1 MQTLGTPEDVRLAL
15 GVLRLL
21 RGWTQAEMAAA
32 AGVHKSLLSL
42 YEQGKTVPTAKTL
55 GRLIAAV
62 ELPPASFDSVV
73 SLVRLIR
80 YWSGRSDAA
89 SADTAAALARIVGTT
104 VEVAIARDVAGWTD
118 APSPAAS
125 VSSAAESAEVEDLW
139 ESLEKLSA
147 ERRSLLV
154 REIPDFQNPRLGER
168 LCAESR
174 RTASADPLR
183 ARELAALAR
192 EIAER
197 AAVPEGERARLRD
210 QAEACLGEA
219 RRG

>member
-1 MQTLGTPEDVRLAL
+1 MQTQGTPEDVRLAL

-62 ELPPASFDSVV
+62 ELPPASFEGVV

-80 YWSGRSDAA
+80 YWSGRSDEA
-89 SADTAAALARIVGTT
+89 SAEAAAALARIVGTT
-104 VEVAIARDVAGWTD
+104 VEVAVARDLAGWTD
-118 APSPAAS
+118 APSSAAS
-125 VSSAAESAEVEDLW
+125 TGEAAEVEDLW

-154 REIPDFQNPRLGER
+154 REIPDFQDPRLGER
-168 LCAESR
+168 LCAESQ
-174 RTASADPLR
+174 RTAPSDPPR

-197 AAVPEGERARLRD
+197 AVAPEAERARLKS
-210 QAEACLGEA
+210 QAEACLAEA

>member
-1 MQTLGTPEDVRLAL
+1 MQTLGSPEDVRLAL

-62 ELPPASFDSVV
+62 ELPPASFEGVV

-80 YWSGRSDAA
+80 YWSGRSDEA
-89 SADTAAALARIVGTT
+89 SADTAASLARIVGTT
-104 VEVAIARDVAGWTD
+104 VEITVARDLAGWTD

-125 VSSAAESAEVEDLW
+125 VTTTAVTAEVEDLW

-147 ERRSLLV
+147 ERRALLI
-154 REIPDFQNPRLGER
+154 REIPDFQDPRLGER
-168 LCAESR
+168 LCTESQ
-174 RTASADPLR
+174 RTAPSDPHR
-183 ARELAALAR
+183 ARELATLAR

-197 AAVPEGERARLRD
+197 AAVPETQRARLRS
-210 QAEACLGEA
+210 QAEACLAEA

>member
-73 SLVRLIR
+73 GLVRLIR
-80 YWSGRSDAA
+80 YWSGRSDEA
-89 SADTAAALARIVGTT
+89 SADAAAALARIVGTT
-104 VEVAIARDVAGWTD
+104 VEVAVARDLAGWTPDDPVPPRQAD
-118 APSPAAS
+118 ADDT
-125 VSSAAESAEVEDLW
+125 AELDDLW
-139 ESLEKLSA
+139 ESLESLSV

-154 REIPDFQNPRLGER
+154 REIPDFQNPRLSER
-168 LCAESR
+168 LCAESER
-174 RTASADPLR
+174 AAPADAVR
-183 ARELAALAR
+183 AQELAALAS

-197 AAVPEGERARLRD
+197 TVAPAEERARLRSH
-210 QAEACLGEA
+210 AEACLAEA

>member
-21 RGWTQAEMAAA
+21 RGWTQAEMASA

-62 ELPPASFDSVV
+62 DLPPASFEGVV

-80 YWSGRSDAA
+80 YWSGRSDEV
-89 SADTAAALARIVGTT
+89 SADAAAALARIVGTT
-104 VEVAIARDVAGWTD
+104 VEVTVARDLAGWTD
-118 APSPAAS
+118 SPSPAAAGAS
-125 VSSAAESAEVEDLW
+125 EAAEVADLW
-139 ESLEKLSA
+139 ESMERLSA

-168 LCAESR
+168 LCAESER
-174 RTASADPLR
+174 AAPADPLR
-183 ARELAALAR
+183 ARELATLAR

-197 AAVPEGERARLRD
+197 AAAPEAERARLRSH
-210 QAEACLGEA
+210 AEACLAEA

>member
-42 YEQGKTVPTAKTL
+42 YEQGKTVPTPKTL

-80 YWSGRSDAA
+80 YWSGRSDEA
-89 SADTAAALARIVGTT
+89 SADAATALARIVGTT
-104 VEVAIARDVAGWTD
+104 VEVAIARDLAGWTPDLPLAAD
-118 APSPAAS
+118 AANA
-125 VSSAAESAEVEDLW
+125 AEVEELW
-139 ESLEKLSA
+139 ESLERLSA

-154 REIPDFQNPRLGER
+154 REIPDFQDPRLGER
-168 LCAESR
+168 LCAESER
-174 RTASADPLR
+174 AAPADAAR
-183 ARELAALAR
+183 AQELAALAR
-192 EIAER
+192 EIAVR
-197 AAVPEGERARLRD
+197 AVAPEEERARLRSH
-210 QAEACLGEA
+210 AEACLAEA

>member
-1 MQTLGTPEDVRLAL
+1 MQTQGTPEDVRLAL

-21 RGWTQAEMAAA
+21 RGWTQAEMATA

-80 YWSGRSDAA
+80 YWSGRSDEA
-89 SADTAAALARIVGTT
+89 SAGAAAALARIVGTT
-104 VEVAIARDVAGWTD
+104 VEVAVARDLAAWTPDVPPVAG
-118 APSPAAS
+118 AAS
-125 VSSAAESAEVEDLW
+125 SPNMAEVEDLW

-154 REIPDFQNPRLGER
+154 REIPDFQDPRLGER
-168 LCAESR
+168 LCAESER
-174 RTASADPLR
+174 AASADATR
-183 ARELAALAR
+183 ARELATLAR

-197 AAVPEGERARLRD
+197 AVAPEEERARLRSH
-210 QAEACLGEA
+210 AEACLAEA

>member
-1 MQTLGTPEDVRLAL
+1 MQTQGTPEDVRLAL

-80 YWSGRSDAA
+80 YWSGRSDEA
-89 SADTAAALARIVGTT
+89 SADAAAALARIVGTT
-104 VEVAIARDVAGWTD
+104 VEVAVARDLAGWTPD
-118 APSPAAS
+118 PPLAAS
-125 VSSAAESAEVEDLW
+125 ASNAAEVEDLW
-139 ESLEKLSA
+139 ESLERLSA

-168 LCAESR
+168 LCAESER
-174 RTASADPLR
+174 AAPADAAR
-183 ARELAALAR
+183 AQELAALAR

-197 AAVPEGERARLRD
+197 AKVPEEERARLRSH
-210 QAEACLGEA
+210 AEACLAEA

>member
-1 MQTLGTPEDVRLAL
+1 MQTLGSPEDVRLAL

-21 RGWTQAEMAAA
+21 RGWTQAEMASA

-62 ELPPASFDSVV
+62 DLPPASFEGVV

-80 YWSGRSDAA
+80 YWSGRSDEA
-89 SADTAAALARIVGTT
+89 SADAAAALARIVGTT
-104 VEVAIARDVAGWTD
+104 VEVTVARDLAGWTD
-118 APSPAAS
+118 VPSPTAS
-125 VSSAAESAEVEDLW
+125 VSSPAEAAELKDLW

-147 ERRSLLV
+147 ERRALLI
-154 REIPDFQNPRLGER
+154 REIPDFQDPRLGER
-168 LCAESR
+168 LCAESER
-174 RTASADPLR
+174 AASSDPPR

-197 AAVPEGERARLRD
+197 AVAPEAERARLRSH
-210 QAEACLGEA
+210 AEACLAEA

>member
-1 MQTLGTPEDVRLAL
+1 MQTQGTPEDVRLAL

-89 SADTAAALARIVGTT
+89 SADAAAALARIVGTT
-104 VEVAIARDVAGWTD
+104 VEVAVARDLAGWTPD
-118 APSPAAS
+118 PALAAS
-125 VSSAAESAEVEDLW
+125 AADAAEIENLW
-139 ESLEKLSA
+139 ELLEGLSA
-147 ERRSLLV
+147 ERRSLLI

-168 LCAESR
+168 LCAESER
-174 RTASADPLR
+174 AAPADAVR
-183 ARELAALAR
+183 AHELAALAR

-197 AAVPEGERARLRD
+197 AVAPEEERTRLRSH
-210 QAEACLGEA
+210 AEACLEEA
-219 RRG
+219 GRG

>member
-1 MQTLGTPEDVRLAL
+1 MQTLGSPEDVRLAL

-21 RGWTQAEMAAA
+21 RGWTQAEMASA

-62 ELPPASFDSVV
+62 ELPPASFEGVV

-80 YWSGRSDAA
+80 YWSGRSDEA
-89 SADTAAALARIVGTT
+89 SADAAAALARIVGTT
-104 VEVAIARDVAGWTD
+104 VEVTVARDLAGWTD

-125 VSSAAESAEVEDLW
+125 ASEAAEVEDLW
-139 ESLEKLSA
+139 ESLEKLST

-168 LCAESR
+168 LCAESER
-174 RTASADPLR
+174 AAPVDAPR

-197 AAVPEGERARLRD
+197 AAVPEKERARLRS
-210 QAEACLGEA
+210 QAEACLAEA

>member
-1 MQTLGTPEDVRLAL
+1 MQTMGTPEDVRLAL

-80 YWSGRSDAA
+80 YWSGCSDEA
-89 SADTAAALARIVGTT
+89 SADAAAALARIVGTT
-104 VEVAIARDVAGWTD
+104 VEVAVARDLAGWTD
-118 APSPAAS
+118 APSLAAS
-125 VSSAAESAEVEDLW
+125 TSETAEVEDLW

-147 ERRSLLV
+147 ARRSLLI

-168 LCAESR
+168 LCAESER
-174 RTASADPLR
+174 AAPADAAR

-197 AAVPEGERARLRD
+197 AAVPERERARLRG
-210 QAEACLGEA
+210 QAEACLAEA
-219 RRG
+219 RRD

>member
-1 MQTLGTPEDVRLAL
+1 MQTQGTPEDVRLAL

-80 YWSGRSDAA
+80 YWSGRSDEA
-89 SADTAAALARIVGTT
+89 SADAAAALARIVGTT
-104 VEVAIARDVAGWTD
+104 VEVAVARDLAGWTPD
-118 APSPAAS
+118 LPLAAG
-125 VSSAAESAEVEDLW
+125 AGNAAEVEGLW
-139 ESLEKLSA
+139 ETLERLSA

-168 LCAESR
+168 LCAESER
-174 RTASADPLR
+174 AAPADAAR
-183 ARELAALAR
+183 AQELAALAR

-197 AAVPEGERARLRD
+197 AKVPEEERARLRSH
-210 QAEACLGEA
+210 AEACLAEA

>member
-62 ELPPASFDSVV
+62 DLPPASFEGVV

-80 YWSGRSDAA
+80 YWSGRSDEA

-104 VEVAIARDVAGWTD
+104 VEVTVARDLAGWTP
-118 APSPAAS
+118 APSPIANAS
-125 VSSAAESAEVEDLW
+125 EAAEIEDLW

-147 ERRSLLV
+147 ERRSLLI

-174 RTASADPLR
+174 RMAPADPPR

-197 AAVPEGERARLRD
+197 AAATPPSASRSPGPR
-210 QAEACLGEA
+210 
-219 RRG
+219 